1 MLFENNGHPS
11 SKRNLIVAYSL
22 SYLLTSPISS
32 YKSTTDNSVCSFYH
46 ASSIEPTT
54 NSTNTDNHR
63 PKTMFPDMPIYPG
76 AAFIATALGVH
87 GYRKGSLSQSGAI
100 AAFFVGYGHL
110 ANPVKLFGV
119 TMIGMYLIG
128 SRATK
133 VCHSI
138 LPLAG
143 IESLMTR
150 NPDQSRRESET

>member
-1 MLFENNGHPS
+1 MDS
-11 SKRNLIVAYSL
+11 
-22 SYLLTSPISS
+22 
-32 YKSTTDNSVCSFYH
+32 SVCAFYH
-46 ASSIEPTT
+46 AFSIKPTT
-54 NSTNTDNHR
+54 NSTNTDNHL
-63 PKTMFPDMPIYPG
+63 PKTMFPDMPVYPG

-133 VCHSI
+133 VYIPSCPM
-138 LPLAG
+138 LVL
-143 IESLMTR
+143 
-150 NPDQSRRESET
+150 NC

>member
-1 MLFENNGHPS
+1 
-11 SKRNLIVAYSL
+11 
-22 SYLLTSPISS
+22 
-32 YKSTTDNSVCSFYH
+32 
-46 ASSIEPTT
+46 
-54 NSTNTDNHR
+54 
-63 PKTMFPDMPIYPG
+63 MFPDMPVYPG

-133 VCHSI
+133 VYHFI
-138 LPLAG
+138 LPHAG
-143 IESLMTR
+143 IELLMTR

>member
-11 SKRNLIVAYSL
+11 TKRNLNCCLLPIILSFDVTHILLQVNNGQQCLLIL
-22 SYLLTSPISS
+22 SYFF
-32 YKSTTDNSVCSFYH
+32 NSC
-46 ASSIEPTT
+46 TT

-63 PKTMFPDMPIYPG
+63 PKTMFPDMPVYPG

-133 VCHSI
+133 VSHPI
-138 LPLAG
+138 PMLVLN
-143 IESLMTR
+143 R
-150 NPDQSRRESET
+150 